1 MLIEIRELLNQ
12 VEWREDYMN
21 NNVCIQKQLEE
32 KITIYLEPSK
42 DDYVSQNFDFQVMS
56 DYLDDI
62 YQIE

>member
-1 MLIEIRELLNQ
+1 
-12 VEWREDYMN
+12 MN